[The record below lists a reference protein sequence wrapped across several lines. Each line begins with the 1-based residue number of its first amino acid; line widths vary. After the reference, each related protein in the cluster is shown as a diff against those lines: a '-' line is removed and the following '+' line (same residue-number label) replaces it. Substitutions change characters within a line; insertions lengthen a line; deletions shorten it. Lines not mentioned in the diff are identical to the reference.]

1 MQNHDLRRFGS
12 TMAFAATAMLVL
24 AATPPLAMAGPGQG
38 PKEASI
44 IAAASNEAPS
54 LIAARHYRHYRNGGG
69 AAGLAAMG
77 LAIGAIGSIAAQQ
90 QRSDYYNNGYYNN
103 GYGYQPAPRYYGG
116 GPYGGGY
123 YRR

>member
-1 MQNHDLRRFGS
+1 
-12 TMAFAATAMLVL
+12 MACAATAMLVL
-24 AATPPLAMAGPGQG
+24 AATPPQAMAGPGQG

-44 IAAASNEAPS
+44 IAASNEVPS
-54 LIAARHYRHYRNGGG
+54 LIAARHYRHYRNGGD

-90 QRSDYYNNGYYNN
+90 QHSDYYNNGYYNN

-116 GPYGGGY
+116 PSYGGGY